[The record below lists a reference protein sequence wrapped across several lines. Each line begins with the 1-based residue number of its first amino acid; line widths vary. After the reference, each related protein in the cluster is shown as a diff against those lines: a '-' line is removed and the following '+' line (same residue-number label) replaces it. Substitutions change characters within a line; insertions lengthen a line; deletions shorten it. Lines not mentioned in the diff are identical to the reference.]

1 MGVLADLCVPAFPVL
16 VRMEIAGLPCDTEKL
31 QSLRDETETR
41 LIAAEAQTK
50 TLAADFHARRRTRL
64 QQAFEATKEIEAH
77 EISTYPL
84 FASGDAGVDAAAA
97 LVPCEKHSDYRGL
110 TKRAKCPGCARVY
123 GGAEGLRRQVRDIR
137 ARRSKLGQRLRQIG
151 EDFLVSSDA
160 HWRELLFDT
169 EVGLGLKP
177 TAYTKKTHLPQV
189 DDTAIEKLWLKHPEI
204 ELLKLRA
211 EAKKCASRLTNRLSV
226 EPDENGRVHFA
237 FAMHRSPSRLSS
249 GSDME
254 ETDKQRESEG
264 NSMNI
269 PEKDR
274 IIYRAE
280 PGYGWLAP
288 DWSQIEARLMA
299 WTAREVSMLAA
310 WKQGRDVHAENGL
323 ALWRKMLEIGLWDGE
338 MPTLERV
345 DEATF
350 WFEGEQRTFRYAAK
364 RMTHGWHYGMEGPHT
379 DDLYGLPD
387 GVGEILRQAYFAV
400 RPRLAAFQRE
410 EVETATKTRM
420 LTAWSGRT
428 LWFWGFKRRKGEWEL
443 SDKKTA
449 LSFRPQRGVLDMLLY
464 CLPRVEQLAEE
475 HGAEV
480 LGCPH
485 DAFWIHTPEAQ
496 VQPLASKVKVLM
508 EREWPELGEIPG
520 YGYFR
525 CPSEFAV
532 GRNLAPWHEHDDRC
546 PRKEGV
552 LMCPK
557 VVNPEG
563 VRKVKHVS

>member
-1 MGVLADLCVPAFPVL
+1 MNLFRDLCVPAFPVL
-16 VRMEIAGLPCDTEKL
+16 VRMEVAGLPCDGDKL
-31 QSLRDETETR
+31 RELRDDTEAR
-41 LIAAEAQTK
+41 LIAAERRTVE
-50 TLAADFHARRRTRL
+50 LAADFHRRRR
-64 QQAFEATKEIEAH
+64 EALVAGIESSKEVETH
-77 EISTYPL
+77 EIDNYPL
-84 FASGDAGVDAAAA
+84 WVDAGDATVGAPI
-97 LVPCEKHSDYRGL
+97 PCTKHPNYRGL
-110 TKRAKCPGCARVY
+110 TKRAKCPGCAAVY
-123 GGAEGLRRQVRDIR
+123 GRAEGLRRKVRDFR
-137 ARRSKLGQRLRQIG
+137 AGRAKLSQRLRQIG
-151 EDFLVSSDA
+151 TDFLVSSDA
-160 HWRELLFDT
+160 HWRELLF
-169 EVGLGLKP
+169 ENEAGFKLKP
-177 TAYTKKTHLPQV
+177 VAWTGKARLASV
-189 DDTAIEKLWLKHPEI
+189 DAKAIEKLWLKHPEI
-204 ELLKLRA
+204 ELLRLRA
-211 EAKKCASRLTNRLSV
+211 EAKKCASRLANRLSV
-226 EPDENGRVHFA
+226 EPDEHGRVHFA

-254 ETDKQRESEG
+254 EADKQRESEG

-269 PEKDR
+269 PERDR

-280 PGYGWLAP
+280 PGYVWLVP

-299 WTAREVSMLAA
+299 WIARETSMLAA
-310 WKQGRDVHAENGL
+310 WREGRDVHAENGL
-323 ALWRKMLEIGLWDGE
+323 ALWRKMVEIDLYQGE

-410 EVETATKTRM
+410 EVETATRTRM
-420 LTAWSGRT
+420 LTSWSGRT

-464 CLPRVEQLAEE
+464 CLPQVEKLARE
-475 HGAEV
+475 HGARP

-496 VQPLASKVKVLM
+496 VPALAPKVKALM

-520 YGYFR
+520 FGRFH
-525 CPSEFAV
+525 CPAEFAV
-532 GRNLAPWHEHDDRC
+532 GRNLAPYHVHDDRC
-546 PRKEGV
+546 PRMDGALV
-552 LMCPK
+552 CPK
-557 VVNPEG
+557 PLNPEG
-563 VRKVKHVS
+563 VKKVKHAPA